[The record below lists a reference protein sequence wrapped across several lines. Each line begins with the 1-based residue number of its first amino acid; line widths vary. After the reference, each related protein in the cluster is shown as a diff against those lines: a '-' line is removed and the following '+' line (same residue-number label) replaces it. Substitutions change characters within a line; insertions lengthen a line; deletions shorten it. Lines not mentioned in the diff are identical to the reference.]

1 MCMLLGALFGGMGA
15 AKRPQNES
23 PTQGSSADAGASASG
38 SASAAAALSGDAI
51 GGADGAGGASGTQKQ
66 QISKLI
72 VEIKGV
78 VGRMQGGGCCAGG
91 NGSGNGSGSD
101 LSVQDALTN
110 AKHDLA
116 AGDRAGARRETA
128 DAGRL
133 LGGNGGGVRAAGR
146 ESTSATLND
155 IDDMVAA

>member
-51 GGADGAGGASGTQKQ
+51 GGASGTQKQ